1 MREECSTAQGVRR
14 PDGHPAR
21 GYAGA
26 DSIEQNSYEPRP
38 AGWEGAERLTARRS
52 AFFDGSTAVF
62 FLGRQKDCARR
73 RVPEATD
80 AKRGLLAGG

>member
-1 MREECSTAQGVRR
+1 MGT
-14 PDGHPAR
+14 AR

-80 AKRGLLAGG
+80 AKRRLLAGG